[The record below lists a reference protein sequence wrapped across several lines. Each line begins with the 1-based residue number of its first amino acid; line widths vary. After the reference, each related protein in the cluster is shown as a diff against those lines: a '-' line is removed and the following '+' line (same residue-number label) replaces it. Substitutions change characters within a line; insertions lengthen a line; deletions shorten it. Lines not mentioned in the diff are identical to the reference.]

1 MILYAVKTGGG
12 YLRERGGEIAVTTL
26 AAASVFSQLSEA
38 LGLRARCG
46 DGRVVELTLTERE
59 I

>member
-1 MILYAVKTGGG
+1 MILYAVKTDDG
-12 YLRERGGEIAVTTL
+12 YLRDRGGEIDATTL
-26 AAASVFSQLSEA
+26 TGASVFSQLSEA

-46 DGRVVELTLTERE
+46 GNVVELTLTERE